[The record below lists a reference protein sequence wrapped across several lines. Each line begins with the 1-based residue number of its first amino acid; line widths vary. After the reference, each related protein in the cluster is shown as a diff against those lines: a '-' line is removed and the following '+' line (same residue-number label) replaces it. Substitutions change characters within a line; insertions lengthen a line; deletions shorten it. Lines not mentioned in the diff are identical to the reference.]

1 MKPLTFVTAAV
12 VASTIMV
19 TTASTQ
25 QFPPRPHIAEPRGGD
40 GWGRGVPTPCSRL
53 LGPGSCAPGPS
64 IDVNRYI
71 PWSRTTPSG
80 GLRLQIRPASAA
92 VYVDGRYA
100 GRVDQFDGN
109 SERLDLTPGT
119 HSVVIRAPGYESL
132 EIETVTRAGQTTVY
146 RGTLSPS
153 RDVPQP

>member
-1 MKPLTFVTAAV
+1 MKPLTFVTVAVAAS
-12 VASTIMV
+12 AIMA
-19 TTASTQ
+19 TTASDQPFT
-25 QFPPRPHIAEPRGGD
+25 PRPHIAEPRGGD
-40 GWGRGVPTPCSRL
+40 GGGRGAPTPCSPL

-71 PWSRTTPSG
+71 PWSRTTQPG

-100 GRVDQFDGN
+100 GRVDKFDGN
-109 SERLDLTPGT
+109 SERLDLTPGS
-119 HSVVIRAPGYESL
+119 HSVVIRAPGYEPL
-132 EIETVTRAGQTTVY
+132 EIETVTRAGRTTVY

-153 RDVPQP
+153 TRRHK

>member
-12 VASTIMV
+12 VATTIV
-19 TTASTQ
+19 ATPANAQHLT
-25 QFPPRPHIAEPRGGD
+25 PRPHIAKPRDGD
-40 GWGRGVPTPCSRL
+40 GRGRGAPTPCSRL
-53 LGPGSCAPGPS
+53 LAPGSCAPGPS

-71 PWSRTTPSG
+71 PWSRPTQYG
-80 GLRLQIRPASAA
+80 GLRLQIQPASAA

-109 SERLDLTPGT
+109 SERLDLTPGS
-119 HSVVIRAPGYESL
+119 HSVLIRAPGHEPL
-132 EIETVTRAGQTTVY
+132 EIETVTRAGRTTVY

-153 RDVPQP
+153 PHHK